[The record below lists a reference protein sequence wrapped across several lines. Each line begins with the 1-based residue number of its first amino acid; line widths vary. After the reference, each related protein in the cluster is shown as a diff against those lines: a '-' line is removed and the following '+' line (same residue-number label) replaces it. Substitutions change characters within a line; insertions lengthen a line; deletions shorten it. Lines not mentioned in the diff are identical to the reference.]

1 MVNGSRE
8 HGRELTA
15 EREHGRELTAE
26 RESPW
31 REIAKRAPPLEI
43 EDDHAAGRRGSQ
55 EKLMARLAVPWDEA
69 HKRNFQEIRAPRDI
83 LGSADSHRSPTSCP
97 LLSPPSSLSSLLPSF
112 DSTPLPDAPSLALP
126 PPPAPARRVAPVLP
140 ATPRSAACSPH
151 HPHLD
156 VTSDLL
162 GFRVLRLTPNPAAA
176 ARAEAS
182 SSQCSPPQPH
192 RVSGSPPCF
201 WRPRAPAARAP
212 VLPRRAL
219 LLRRTEETQSQ
230 AQGLRQPQALLAD
243 SDGDEVPTAKPGPKK
258 QESAATARGAAKKPA
273 GKAAAPFA
281 VYFVPS
287 REPIPALPFATP
299 AAQQVPLLLP
309 NLFASRIQ

>member
-1 MVNGSRE
+1 VCGARFC
-8 HGRELTA
+8 L
-15 EREHGRELTAE
+15 
-26 RESPW
+26 
-31 REIAKRAPPLEI
+31 PLP
-43 EDDHAAGRRGSQ
+43 A
-55 EKLMARLAVPWDEA
+55 
-69 HKRNFQEIRAPRDI
+69 RDI

-243 SDGDEVPTAKPGPKK
+243 SDGDEVPTAKPGK
-258 QESAATARGAAKKPA
+258 SAPA
-273 GKAAAPFA
+273 GKTKKKLLAGDATSKNQTKVAKAKGVFGNKVFLQFWKNTA
-281 VYFVPS
+281 VFSNTAVLY
-287 REPIPALPFATP
+287 T
-299 AAQQVPLLLP
+299 
-309 NLFASRIQ
+309 